1 MILYFYTDPT
11 GFIVSRG
18 NVPYEENILN
28 KEGCTLYRFEAP
40 AEYNYYIDN
49 EFKYIPTVEEQTG
62 IVNTRRLQ
70 LLAVSDWTQ
79 NNDTPLSEEDV
90 QKWKEY
96 RQQLRDITD
105 QEGYPFNVVWPIK
118 P

>member
-1 MILYFYTDPT
+1 MITYFYTDT
-11 GFIVSRG
+11 SGFIISRG
-18 NVPYEENILN
+18 MVPVEEDIVV
-28 KEGCTLYRFEAP
+28 KENATLHLFEAP
-40 AEYNYYIDN
+40 NEYTHYIN
-49 EFKYIPTVEEQTG
+49 GEFSYIPSRIEAEGEVK
-62 IVNTRRLQ
+62 TRRLQ

-105 QEGYPFNVVWPIK
+105 QEGYPFNIVWPIK

>member
-1 MILYFYTDPT
+1 MIYYFYTDDEGLIT
-11 GFIVSRG
+11 FRG
-18 NVPYEENILN
+18 NVSVENDIVSVEN
-28 KEGCTLYRFEAP
+28 NTLHLLEAP
-40 AEYNYYIDN
+40 NEYTHYIN
-49 EFKYIPTVEEQTG
+49 NVFSYVPSRLEVELE
-62 IVNTRRLQ
+62 VKTRRLQ
-70 LLAVSDWTQ
+70 LLGVSDWTQ
-79 NNDTPLSEEDV
+79 GNDTPLSEEDV